1 MGQGK
6 KVSELLNNKDVFKVV
21 QCAPAV
27 RVALSEDF
35 GLELG
40 TLTPG
45 KMAAALRRLGFD
57 RVYDTNFA
65 ADLTIM
71 EEGTELIKRV
81 TEGGVLPMFTS
92 CCPAWVKYLEQ
103 THPELI
109 DNLSTCK
116 SPQQMAGAIFKT
128 YGAKINDVNP
138 ATMFS
143 VSVMPCTCKE
153 FEAEREE
160 MEDSGFRDVDVAI
173 TTRELAHLIKD
184 RNIDFMTLPEEEFD
198 NPLGS
203 YSGAGTIFGLTGGVM
218 EAAIRTG
225 YELITKQSIPN
236 VDLKEVR
243 GGEGFRTAE
252 IQVGDLKLKVG
263 VVSGLKHVDSLI
275 EMIKS
280 GNCDLHFVEVMTC
293 PQGCIS
299 GGGQPKLIFED
310 DKEIAYENRKAG
322 LYKHDSN
329 LEVRKSHENKAIK
342 CLYEEFL
349 GEPLRS

>member
-1 MGQGK
+1 
-6 KVSELLNNKDVFKVV
+6 
-21 QCAPAV
+21 
-27 RVALSEDF
+27 
-35 GLELG
+35 
-40 TLTPG
+40 
-45 KMAAALRRLGFD
+45 
-57 RVYDTNFA
+57 
-65 ADLTIM
+65 
-71 EEGTELIKRV
+71 
-81 TEGGVLPMFTS
+81 
-92 CCPAWVKYLEQ
+92 
-103 THPELI
+103 
-109 DNLSTCK
+109 
-116 SPQQMAGAIFKT
+116 MAGAIFKT
-128 YGAKINDVNP
+128 YGAKINGVNP

-184 RNIDFMTLPEEEFD
+184 RDIDFMSLPEEEFD

-225 YELITKQSIPN
+225 YELITKQPIPN

-329 LEVRKSHENKAIK
+329 LEVRKSHENKAIEY
-342 CLYEEFL
+342 L
-349 GEPLRS
+349 